1 MIAEPRA
8 AGVPVCEASCGQPV
22 VVKVREVGRVLVFGN
37 EYGNLYFIMVMGEL
51 YLRGKGFFME
61 CRPISGCCR
70 FLFFRL
76 IFSCILSEAFE
87 GRLPRPGGMVDGKF
101 YGFCLLTNLRE
112 T

>member
-1 MIAEPRA
+1 MQGGVQA
-8 AGVPVCEASCGQPV
+8 ASG

-37 EYGNLYFIMVMGEL
+37 SSMVTFSSLMVMGEL
-51 YLRGKGFFME
+51 CISGKGFIME

-87 GRLPRPGGMVDGKF
+87 GRLQGP
-101 YGFCLLTNLRE
+101 E
-112 T
+112 EW